1 MAFKVANLDHVAKF
15 NSADSCNLL
24 DIYDSYLEKEI
35 KNHRS
40 SIPSKTFAPSS
51 IRCERRSWFRL
62 RGTEPDVQNTVDTG
76 LQFTADIGTACHE
89 LIQSRLSKALG
100 DRWCDVESHIKSI
113 YPSAK
118 CLKSGYEVRVEL
130 QEPPIKFSV
139 DGLIG
144 DTTRKLLEI
153 KSCDH
158 MTFEDLTNPKEEHI
172 PQFECYC
179 TLLHVSGGFF
189 LYVDR
194 QYGDMKCYEMSV
206 MESKKIE
213 YWQMFDRVKQYAK
226 FGIAP
231 DPLKDTKWCDPN
243 MCPYYKKCKEY

>member
-62 RGTEPDVQNTVDTG
+62 RGTEPDVQNTVDIG

-179 TLLHVSGGFF
+179 TLLHVLGGFF

-206 MESKKIE
+206 MESKQIE
-213 YWQMFDRVKQYAK
+213 YWQMFDRVQQYAK

-231 DPLKDTKWCDPN
+231 DPLNDTKWCDPN